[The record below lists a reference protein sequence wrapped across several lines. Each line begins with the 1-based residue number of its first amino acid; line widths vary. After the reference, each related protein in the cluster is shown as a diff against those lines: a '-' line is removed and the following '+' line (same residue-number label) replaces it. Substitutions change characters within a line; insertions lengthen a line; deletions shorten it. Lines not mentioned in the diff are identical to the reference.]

1 MGTEMNTLKCINRKL
16 LIDKDLT
23 LDKLRNQFDSVSV
36 MSKSQ
41 HTEGMRTI
49 HDLEKQID
57 SLVRSITRA
66 ECIIEDKD
74 SIISNL
80 QVNKNIDKLNT
91 QNQKYSDKLKR
102 LKNENYQINKE
113 SKCKISQLNGECE
126 SDRNTYEG
134 KISNV

>member
-1 MGTEMNTLKCINRKL
+1 MNTLKCINRKL

-23 LDKLRNQFDSVSV
+23 LDKLRNQFDNASI

-41 HTEGMRTI
+41 HTEGMKTI
-49 HDLEKQID
+49 YDLEKQID

-80 QVNKNIDKLNT
+80 
-91 QNQKYSDKLKR
+91 
-102 LKNENYQINKE
+102 
-113 SKCKISQLNGECE
+113 KCH
-126 SDRNTYEG
+126 
-134 KISNV
+134 